1 MIVPTGTGAE
11 IGGYAGDATPAA
23 NLLASVCDRLIVNPN
38 VVNGANFME
47 ASPNI
52 LYVEGSAI
60 DMMMQ
65 KKISLEPVRSHRIG
79 IVIDRWVKNRPQ
91 LLNPLLNAIDAI
103 RTNAGISI
111 SGYTFTEQE
120 VRARAVL
127 SSAGISQGE
136 VDHPEEILKSA
147 KKLLADGAQAIAIL
161 CHIENPFSEKE
172 ALYIKGQG
180 IDPIGGIEAILSH
193 LIVKELRVPA
203 AHAPIID
210 SFGLS
215 EKSDPRAAAEEISF
229 SYVPCIL
236 KGLSRAPRLIL
247 EEGNTPGSLSVED
260 IEFLVLPQGALGG
273 VPALEA
279 LNRDI
284 PIIVV
289 KENTSCL
296 QITPE
301 TLNVQ
306 NRVISASN
314 YLEAA
319 GILAGMKAGIDWRMT
334 RRPIPPLQEI

>member
-11 IGGYAGDATPAA
+11 IGGYAGDATPAS
-23 NLLASVCDRLIVNPN
+23 NLLASVCDSLIVNPN
-38 VVNGANFME
+38 VVNGASLME
-47 ASPNI
+47 AAPNI

-65 KKISLEPVRSHRIG
+65 KKICLEPVRSNRIG
-79 IVIDRWVKNRPQ
+79 IIIDSWVKNKPQ
-91 LLNPLLNAIDAI
+91 LLNPLLNAIDAM
-103 RTNAGISI
+103 RTNSGIYI

-136 VDHPEEILKSA
+136 VDHPGEVLKSA
-147 KKLLADGAQAIAIL
+147 KKLRADGAQAIAIL

-172 ALYIKGQG
+172 DLYLRGQG

-193 LIVKELRVPA
+193 LIVRELRIPA
-203 AHAPIID
+203 AHAPILD

-215 EKSDPRAAAEEISF
+215 EKADPRAAAEEISF

-236 KGLSRAPRLIL
+236 KGLSRAPRLL
-247 EEGNTPGSLSVED
+247 PEESNKPGSLSVED

-279 LNRDI
+279 FNRDI
-284 PIIVV
+284 PVIVV

-301 TLNVQ
+301 KLNVQ
-306 NRVISASN
+306 NRVIAAAN

-319 GILAGMKAGIDWRMT
+319 GILACMKAGIDWRMT
-334 RRPIPPLQEI
+334 RRPILSLQEI